1 MAVVALNKFRTIR
14 YNLTTT
20 NTGIYTCPIGV
31 ASIIILSQVT
41 NTSSGIASVSA
52 FHSRTTEFPSDYSL
66 ANQVPIPPN
75 DGYNIV
81 SDGRLVL
88 ETNDVIK
95 VQSTS
100 NNSLTLVLSILE
112 TAKQ

>member
-14 YNLTTT
+14 HNLTTT
-20 NTGIYTCPIGV
+20 NTGIYTCPPGV
-31 ASIIILSQVT
+31 ASIVILSQVT
-41 NTSSGIASVSA
+41 NTSSGIVSITA
-52 FHSRTTEFPSDYSL
+52 YHSRSTEPTADYPLSSE
-66 ANQVPIPPN
+66 VPIPPN

-88 ETNDVIK
+88 EVNDILK
-95 VQSTS
+95 VKASQ
-100 NNSLTLVLSILE
+100 NNALSLVLSVLE